1 MLQGLETRDQ
11 DLWPRAQRVQEGRR
25 ARVSTEED
33 DEVLLLPPAR
43 QPRQRGQA
51 LAPREVPAGA
61 QEQDRHARAGA
72 LQAPPAAAPK
82 KITRSSREK
91 EIKRLVNQSGKQWTR
106 MLRGKEFDSDSER
119 QVITKVDYRSAKFGW
134 VIEFESVDDK
144 EKAEN
149 YFETVFEQAS
159 DERWMTPLLK
169 EVVKNSKYL
178 IFSISAIIILI
189 LAYFVYLEI
198 NSRNQSKL
206 AEEYNYIVNNFNNL
220 QNSEQSTERLIRIVE
235 KKNSTYSPLSLYFIL
250 DNELVTEKNEINKY
264 FDMVINIGSL
274 EKEIKNLNIYKKA
287 IYNSNFVDEAEL
299 VEILRPITNSDSI
312 WKSHSLFL
320 LAEFFYYK
328 ENKAESKKL
337 LNEIINYENSN
348 SEIKLE
354 AQKKLVRDFSE

>member
-1 MLQGLETRDQ
+1 M
-11 DLWPRAQRVQEGRR
+11 
-25 ARVSTEED
+25 EE
-33 DEVLLLPPAR
+33 
-43 QPRQRGQA
+43 
-51 LAPREVPAGA
+51 
-61 QEQDRHARAGA
+61 
-72 LQAPPAAAPK
+72 
-82 KITRSSREK
+82 
-91 EIKRLVNQSGKQWTR
+91 EIQIIN
-106 MLRGKEFDSDSER
+106 EN
-119 QVITKVDYRSAKFGW
+119 AK
-134 VIEFESVDDK
+134 K
-144 EKAEN
+144 EKIKN
-149 YFETVFEQAS
+149 FF
-159 DERWMTPLLK
+159 
-169 EVVKNSKYL
+169 VKNSKYL

-274 EKEIKNLNIYKKA
+274 EKEIKNLNIYKKK

>member
-1 MLQGLETRDQ
+1 MEEEIQIINEN
-11 DLWPRAQRVQEGRR
+11 
-25 ARVSTEED
+25 AR
-33 DEVLLLPPAR
+33 
-43 QPRQRGQA
+43 
-51 LAPREVPAGA
+51 
-61 QEQDRHARAGA
+61 
-72 LQAPPAAAPK
+72 
-82 KITRSSREK
+82 
-91 EIKRLVNQSGKQWTR
+91 
-106 MLRGKEFDSDSER
+106 
-119 QVITKVDYRSAKFGW
+119 
-134 VIEFESVDDK
+134 K
-144 EKAEN
+144 EKFKN
-149 YFETVFEQAS
+149 FF
-159 DERWMTPLLK
+159 
-169 EVVKNSKYL
+169 VKYSKYL

>member
-1 MLQGLETRDQ
+1 M
-11 DLWPRAQRVQEGRR
+11 
-25 ARVSTEED
+25 EE
-33 DEVLLLPPAR
+33 
-43 QPRQRGQA
+43 
-51 LAPREVPAGA
+51 
-61 QEQDRHARAGA
+61 
-72 LQAPPAAAPK
+72 
-82 KITRSSREK
+82 
-91 EIKRLVNQSGKQWTR
+91 EIQIIN
-106 MLRGKEFDSDSER
+106 EN
-119 QVITKVDYRSAKFGW
+119 TK
-134 VIEFESVDDK
+134 K
-144 EKAEN
+144 EKFKN
-149 YFETVFEQAS
+149 FF
-159 DERWMTPLLK
+159 
-169 EVVKNSKYL
+169 VKNSKYL

>member
-1 MLQGLETRDQ
+1 M
-11 DLWPRAQRVQEGRR
+11 
-25 ARVSTEED
+25 EE
-33 DEVLLLPPAR
+33 
-43 QPRQRGQA
+43 
-51 LAPREVPAGA
+51 
-61 QEQDRHARAGA
+61 
-72 LQAPPAAAPK
+72 
-82 KITRSSREK
+82 
-91 EIKRLVNQSGKQWTR
+91 EIQIIN
-106 MLRGKEFDSDSER
+106 EN
-119 QVITKVDYRSAKFGW
+119 AK
-134 VIEFESVDDK
+134 K
-144 EKAEN
+144 EKIKN
-149 YFETVFEQAS
+149 FF
-159 DERWMTPLLK
+159 
-169 EVVKNSKYL
+169 VKNSKYL

-354 AQKKLVRDFSE
+354 AQKKLIRDFSE

>member
-1 MLQGLETRDQ
+1 M
-11 DLWPRAQRVQEGRR
+11 
-25 ARVSTEED
+25 EE
-33 DEVLLLPPAR
+33 EI
-43 QPRQRGQA
+43 Q
-51 LAPREVPAGA
+51 
-61 QEQDRHARAGA
+61 
-72 LQAPPAAAPK
+72 
-82 KITRSSREK
+82 IIK
-91 EIKRLVNQSGKQWTR
+91 EN
-106 MLRGKEFDSDSER
+106 
-119 QVITKVDYRSAKFGW
+119 AK
-134 VIEFESVDDK
+134 K
-144 EKAEN
+144 EKFKN
-149 YFETVFEQAS
+149 FF
-159 DERWMTPLLK
+159 
-169 EVVKNSKYL
+169 VKNSKYL
-178 IFSISAIIILI
+178 IFSITAIIILI

>member
-1 MLQGLETRDQ
+1 M
-11 DLWPRAQRVQEGRR
+11 
-25 ARVSTEED
+25 EE
-33 DEVLLLPPAR
+33 
-43 QPRQRGQA
+43 
-51 LAPREVPAGA
+51 
-61 QEQDRHARAGA
+61 
-72 LQAPPAAAPK
+72 
-82 KITRSSREK
+82 
-91 EIKRLVNQSGKQWTR
+91 EIQIIN
-106 MLRGKEFDSDSER
+106 EN
-119 QVITKVDYRSAKFGW
+119 AK
-134 VIEFESVDDK
+134 K
-144 EKAEN
+144 EK
-149 YFETVFEQAS
+149 
-159 DERWMTPLLK
+159 LK
-169 EVVKNSKYL
+169 NFFVKNSKYL

-299 VEILRPITNSDSI
+299 VEILRPVTNSDSI

>member
-1 MLQGLETRDQ
+1 M
-11 DLWPRAQRVQEGRR
+11 
-25 ARVSTEED
+25 EE
-33 DEVLLLPPAR
+33 
-43 QPRQRGQA
+43 
-51 LAPREVPAGA
+51 
-61 QEQDRHARAGA
+61 
-72 LQAPPAAAPK
+72 
-82 KITRSSREK
+82 
-91 EIKRLVNQSGKQWTR
+91 EIQIIN
-106 MLRGKEFDSDSER
+106 EN
-119 QVITKVDYRSAKFGW
+119 AK
-134 VIEFESVDDK
+134 K
-144 EKAEN
+144 EKFKN
-149 YFETVFEQAS
+149 FF
-159 DERWMTPLLK
+159 
-169 EVVKNSKYL
+169 VKNSKYL

-320 LAEFFYYK
+320 LAEFFYFK

-354 AQKKLVRDFSE
+354 AQKKLIRDFSE

>member
-1 MLQGLETRDQ
+1 M
-11 DLWPRAQRVQEGRR
+11 
-25 ARVSTEED
+25 EE
-33 DEVLLLPPAR
+33 
-43 QPRQRGQA
+43 
-51 LAPREVPAGA
+51 
-61 QEQDRHARAGA
+61 
-72 LQAPPAAAPK
+72 
-82 KITRSSREK
+82 
-91 EIKRLVNQSGKQWTR
+91 EIQIIN
-106 MLRGKEFDSDSER
+106 EN
-119 QVITKVDYRSAKFGW
+119 AK
-134 VIEFESVDDK
+134 K
-144 EKAEN
+144 EKIKN
-149 YFETVFEQAS
+149 FF
-159 DERWMTPLLK
+159 
-169 EVVKNSKYL
+169 VKNSKYL

-299 VEILRPITNSDSI
+299 VEILRPVTNSDSI

>member
-1 MLQGLETRDQ
+1 M
-11 DLWPRAQRVQEGRR
+11 
-25 ARVSTEED
+25 EE
-33 DEVLLLPPAR
+33 EI
-43 QPRQRGQA
+43 Q
-51 LAPREVPAGA
+51 
-61 QEQDRHARAGA
+61 
-72 LQAPPAAAPK
+72 
-82 KITRSSREK
+82 IIK
-91 EIKRLVNQSGKQWTR
+91 EN
-106 MLRGKEFDSDSER
+106 
-119 QVITKVDYRSAKFGW
+119 AK
-134 VIEFESVDDK
+134 K
-144 EKAEN
+144 EKFKN
-149 YFETVFEQAS
+149 FF
-159 DERWMTPLLK
+159 
-169 EVVKNSKYL
+169 VKNSKYL
-178 IFSISAIIILI
+178 IFSITAIIILI

-337 LNEIINYENSN
+337 LNEIINYKNSN

-354 AQKKLVRDFSE
+354 AQKKLIRDFSE

>member
-1 MLQGLETRDQ
+1 M
-11 DLWPRAQRVQEGRR
+11 
-25 ARVSTEED
+25 EE
-33 DEVLLLPPAR
+33 
-43 QPRQRGQA
+43 
-51 LAPREVPAGA
+51 
-61 QEQDRHARAGA
+61 
-72 LQAPPAAAPK
+72 
-82 KITRSSREK
+82 
-91 EIKRLVNQSGKQWTR
+91 EIQIIN
-106 MLRGKEFDSDSER
+106 EN
-119 QVITKVDYRSAKFGW
+119 AK
-134 VIEFESVDDK
+134 K
-144 EKAEN
+144 EKIKN
-149 YFETVFEQAS
+149 FF
-159 DERWMTPLLK
+159 
-169 EVVKNSKYL
+169 VKNSKYL

-250 DNELVTEKNEINKY
+250 DNDLVTENSEINKY
-264 FDMVINIGSL
+264 FDMVIDIGSL

>member
-1 MLQGLETRDQ
+1 MEEEIQIINEN
-11 DLWPRAQRVQEGRR
+11 
-25 ARVSTEED
+25 ARN
-33 DEVLLLPPAR
+33 
-43 QPRQRGQA
+43 
-51 LAPREVPAGA
+51 
-61 QEQDRHARAGA
+61 
-72 LQAPPAAAPK
+72 
-82 KITRSSREK
+82 EK
-91 EIKRLVNQSGKQWTR
+91 FKH
-106 MLRGKEFDSDSER
+106 F
-119 QVITKVDYRSAKFGW
+119 F
-134 VIEFESVDDK
+134 
-144 EKAEN
+144 
-149 YFETVFEQAS
+149 
-159 DERWMTPLLK
+159 
-169 EVVKNSKYL
+169 VKNSKYL

-189 LAYFVYLEI
+189 LAYFVYVEI

-206 AEEYNYIVNNFNNL
+206 AEEYNYVVNNFNNL
-220 QNSEQSTERLIRIVE
+220 RNSEQSTERLIKIVK

-264 FDMVINIGSL
+264 FDMVIDIGSL

-299 VEILRPITNSDSI
+299 VEILRPVTNSDSI

-320 LAEFFYYK
+320 LAEFFYFK

>member
-1 MLQGLETRDQ
+1 MEEEIQIINEN
-11 DLWPRAQRVQEGRR
+11 
-25 ARVSTEED
+25 AR
-33 DEVLLLPPAR
+33 
-43 QPRQRGQA
+43 
-51 LAPREVPAGA
+51 
-61 QEQDRHARAGA
+61 
-72 LQAPPAAAPK
+72 
-82 KITRSSREK
+82 
-91 EIKRLVNQSGKQWTR
+91 
-106 MLRGKEFDSDSER
+106 
-119 QVITKVDYRSAKFGW
+119 
-134 VIEFESVDDK
+134 K
-144 EKAEN
+144 EKFKN
-149 YFETVFEQAS
+149 FI
-159 DERWMTPLLK
+159 
-169 EVVKNSKYL
+169 VKNSKYL

-189 LAYFVYLEI
+189 LAYFVYVEI

-264 FDMVINIGSL
+264 FDMVIDIGSL

-299 VEILRPITNSDSI
+299 VEILRPVTNSDSI

-320 LAEFFYYK
+320 LAEFFYFK

-354 AQKKLVRDFSE
+354 ARKKLVRDFSE

>member
-1 MLQGLETRDQ
+1 M
-11 DLWPRAQRVQEGRR
+11 
-25 ARVSTEED
+25 EE
-33 DEVLLLPPAR
+33 
-43 QPRQRGQA
+43 
-51 LAPREVPAGA
+51 
-61 QEQDRHARAGA
+61 
-72 LQAPPAAAPK
+72 
-82 KITRSSREK
+82 
-91 EIKRLVNQSGKQWTR
+91 EIQIIN
-106 MLRGKEFDSDSER
+106 EN
-119 QVITKVDYRSAKFGW
+119 AK
-134 VIEFESVDDK
+134 K
-144 EKAEN
+144 EKFKN
-149 YFETVFEQAS
+149 FF
-159 DERWMTPLLK
+159 
-169 EVVKNSKYL
+169 VKNSKYL

-328 ENKAESKKL
+328 ENEAESKKL

>member
-1 MLQGLETRDQ
+1 M
-11 DLWPRAQRVQEGRR
+11 
-25 ARVSTEED
+25 EE
-33 DEVLLLPPAR
+33 
-43 QPRQRGQA
+43 
-51 LAPREVPAGA
+51 
-61 QEQDRHARAGA
+61 
-72 LQAPPAAAPK
+72 
-82 KITRSSREK
+82 
-91 EIKRLVNQSGKQWTR
+91 EIQIIN
-106 MLRGKEFDSDSER
+106 EN
-119 QVITKVDYRSAKFGW
+119 AK
-134 VIEFESVDDK
+134 K
-144 EKAEN
+144 EKIKN
-149 YFETVFEQAS
+149 FF
-159 DERWMTPLLK
+159 
-169 EVVKNSKYL
+169 VKNSKYL

-220 QNSEQSTERLIRIVE
+220 QNSEESTERLIRIVE

-264 FDMVINIGSL
+264 FDMVIDIGSL

-320 LAEFFYYK
+320 LAEFFYFK

>member
-1 MLQGLETRDQ
+1 M
-11 DLWPRAQRVQEGRR
+11 
-25 ARVSTEED
+25 EE
-33 DEVLLLPPAR
+33 
-43 QPRQRGQA
+43 
-51 LAPREVPAGA
+51 
-61 QEQDRHARAGA
+61 
-72 LQAPPAAAPK
+72 
-82 KITRSSREK
+82 
-91 EIKRLVNQSGKQWTR
+91 EIQIIN
-106 MLRGKEFDSDSER
+106 EN
-119 QVITKVDYRSAKFGW
+119 AK
-134 VIEFESVDDK
+134 K
-144 EKAEN
+144 EKIKN
-149 YFETVFEQAS
+149 FF
-159 DERWMTPLLK
+159 
-169 EVVKNSKYL
+169 VKNSKYL
-178 IFSISAIIILI
+178 IFSITAIIILI

-250 DNELVTEKNEINKY
+250 DNDLVTEKREINKY
-264 FDMVINIGSL
+264 FDMVIDIGSL

-320 LAEFFYYK
+320 LAEFFYFK

-337 LNEIINYENSN
+337 LNEIINYKNSN

-354 AQKKLVRDFSE
+354 AQKKLIRDFSE

>member
-1 MLQGLETRDQ
+1 MEEEIQIINEN
-11 DLWPRAQRVQEGRR
+11 
-25 ARVSTEED
+25 ARN
-33 DEVLLLPPAR
+33 
-43 QPRQRGQA
+43 
-51 LAPREVPAGA
+51 
-61 QEQDRHARAGA
+61 
-72 LQAPPAAAPK
+72 
-82 KITRSSREK
+82 EK
-91 EIKRLVNQSGKQWTR
+91 FKN
-106 MLRGKEFDSDSER
+106 F
-119 QVITKVDYRSAKFGW
+119 F
-134 VIEFESVDDK
+134 
-144 EKAEN
+144 
-149 YFETVFEQAS
+149 
-159 DERWMTPLLK
+159 
-169 EVVKNSKYL
+169 VKNSKYL

-264 FDMVINIGSL
+264 FDIVIDIGSL

-287 IYNSNFVDEAEL
+287 IYNSNFADEAEL

-320 LAEFFYYK
+320 LAEFFYFK
-328 ENKAESKKL
+328 ENKVESKKL

-354 AQKKLVRDFSE
+354 ARKKLVRDFSE

>member
-1 MLQGLETRDQ
+1 M
-11 DLWPRAQRVQEGRR
+11 
-25 ARVSTEED
+25 EE
-33 DEVLLLPPAR
+33 
-43 QPRQRGQA
+43 
-51 LAPREVPAGA
+51 
-61 QEQDRHARAGA
+61 
-72 LQAPPAAAPK
+72 
-82 KITRSSREK
+82 
-91 EIKRLVNQSGKQWTR
+91 EIQIIN
-106 MLRGKEFDSDSER
+106 EN
-119 QVITKVDYRSAKFGW
+119 TK
-134 VIEFESVDDK
+134 K
-144 EKAEN
+144 EKIKN
-149 YFETVFEQAS
+149 FF
-159 DERWMTPLLK
+159 
-169 EVVKNSKYL
+169 VKNSKYL

>member
-1 MLQGLETRDQ
+1 M
-11 DLWPRAQRVQEGRR
+11 
-25 ARVSTEED
+25 EE
-33 DEVLLLPPAR
+33 
-43 QPRQRGQA
+43 
-51 LAPREVPAGA
+51 
-61 QEQDRHARAGA
+61 
-72 LQAPPAAAPK
+72 
-82 KITRSSREK
+82 
-91 EIKRLVNQSGKQWTR
+91 EIQIIN
-106 MLRGKEFDSDSER
+106 EN
-119 QVITKVDYRSAKFGW
+119 AK
-134 VIEFESVDDK
+134 K
-144 EKAEN
+144 EKFKN
-149 YFETVFEQAS
+149 FF
-159 DERWMTPLLK
+159 
-169 EVVKNSKYL
+169 VKNSKYL
-178 IFSISAIIILI
+178 IFSITAIIILI